1 MTNGIAQKELPE
13 RICPRQH
20 IERFVGVKACKGR
33 GGHISDR
40 VSTRLA
46 KGDVAGFELRPK
58 LWTVLQLH
66 VVDLN
71 VLSRG
76 QVVLS
81 RAVFVADIEDG
92 PELLKGQQAHGHL
105 DADHLHTWLPLSV
118 DTSGQPEAAEAF
130 LIDLALLEQEDSA
143 VQVKNVPL
151 NNGVVDF
158 IDERKHVECWVVS
171 QKKKASGMGGL
182 GRV

>member
-1 MTNGIAQKELPE
+1 MSCRVVNGIP
-13 RICPRQH
+13 
-20 IERFVGVKACKGR
+20 
-33 GGHISDR
+33 
-40 VSTRLA
+40 
-46 KGDVAGFELRPK
+46 
-58 LWTVLQLH
+58 
-66 VVDLN
+66 
-71 VLSRG
+71 
-76 QVVLS
+76 

-171 QKKKASGMGGL
+171 QKKRPPEWEALVESNVHISRHDTADCLPFSVVGQQQQHGAKQAFVWGTIPQYTKPIGFIGFLKKSSARPL
-182 GRV
+182 AHVLFW